1 MAHQNKFLVYFRK
14 LILNKYTIAIIVFL
28 VAIIFISDYNL
39 RIRWKSG
46 NNIKK
51 LKKEI
56 QYYKDEIESN
66 KNKMN
71 DINADDESLEQYGRE
86 KYFFKKD
93 NEDVFI
99 LNEDEY

>member
-14 LILNKYTIAIIVFL
+14 LILNKYIIAIIVFL
-28 VAIIFISDYNL
+28 VAIIFFSDYNL
-39 RIRWKSG
+39 RIRWKSD

-56 QYYKDEIESN
+56 QFYKDEIESN

-99 LNEDEY
+99 LNEDE

>member
-1 MAHQNKFLVYFRK
+1 M
-14 LILNKYTIAIIVFL
+14 IIVFL
-28 VAIIFISDYNL
+28 VAIIFFSDYNL
-39 RIRWKSG
+39 RIRWKSD

-66 KNKMN
+66 RNKMN
-71 DINADDESLEQYGRE
+71 EIHADDESLEQYGRE
-86 KYFFKKD
+86 KYFFKKE

-99 LNEDEY
+99 LNEDE